1 MYNLKIRVTMVESD
15 LQINKECKMNKLKT
29 YQHPYLFE
37 LESGEKIDQLKIT
50 YHTYGTYNPAK
61 NNVVWVCHALT
72 ANSDVFDWWKGV
84 FGDNDLFN
92 PSEYFI
98 VCANIIGSNYGTSGP
113 LNYPSAEHP
122 ALDLFPFVTT
132 RDMARAHDSLRDHLG
147 IEKISVLIGASLG
160 GQQALEWSIEQP
172 LLFEN
177 LVLIATN
184 ARHSAFG
191 IAFNE
196 TQRLAIFADQTFGN
210 GNKDGGRYGL
220 ITARSIAM
228 LSYRSYDGYAK
239 TQTNPGNHVTE
250 DFLAAS
256 YQRYQG
262 EKLANRF
269 NAYSYVTLS
278 RAMDAHNLGR
288 KRPSIEIALQQI
300 KARTLV
306 IGIESDL
313 LFPIKEQE
321 YLSEWIPNA
330 FIGKIDSDFGHD
342 GFLVENKQLTTLISD
357 FLHNDFKQNR
367 PTIFKTTIKKQLA

>member
-1 MYNLKIRVTMVESD
+1 MSKQIYNHT
-15 LQINKECKMNKLKT
+15 
-29 YQHPYLFE
+29 QHAFQ
-37 LESGEKIDQLKIT
+37 LESGETIDPLTIT
-50 YHTYGTYNPAK
+50 FHTFGTFDPSK

-84 FGDNDLFN
+84 FGENDLFN
-92 PSEYFI
+92 PNEYFI
-98 VCANIIGSNYGTSGP
+98 VCANIIGSHYGTSGP
-113 LNYPSAEHP
+113 QNTSNSDGPL
-122 ALDLFPFVTT
+122 LDKFPFVTT
-132 RDMARAHDSLRDHLG
+132 RDMARAHDVLRKYLG
-147 IEKISVLIGASLG
+147 IEKIHTLIGASLG
-160 GQQALEWSIEQP
+160 GQQAMEWAIDQP
-172 LLFEN
+172 NLIEN
-177 LVLIATN
+177 LILIATN

-196 TQRLAIFADQTFGN
+196 TQRLALYADQTFGN
-210 GNKDGGRYGL
+210 GNIDGGRYGL

-228 LSYRSYDGYAK
+228 LSYRSYEGYAK
-239 TQTNPGNHVTE
+239 TQTNPGNHMTDE
-250 DFLAAS
+250 FLAAS

-278 RAMDAHNLGR
+278 KAMDAHNVGR

-321 YLSEWIPNA
+321 FLAEWISDS
-330 FIGKIDSDFGHD
+330 FFGKIDSDFGHD
-342 GFLVENKQLTTLISD
+342 GFLVENKQLTDLIGD
-357 FLHNDFKQNR
+357 FLYNDFKQNR
-367 PTIFKTTIKKQLA
+367 PTIFKTTNKKELI